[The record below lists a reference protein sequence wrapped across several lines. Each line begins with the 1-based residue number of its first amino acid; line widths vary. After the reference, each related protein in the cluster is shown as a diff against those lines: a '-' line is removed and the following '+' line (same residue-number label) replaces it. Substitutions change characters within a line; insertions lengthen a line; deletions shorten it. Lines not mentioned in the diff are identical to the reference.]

1 MKNLAEPAAARAGST
16 EPAVARVRE
25 FSPVRSVPLDV
36 PPHTFLGRSSN
47 TADPLSRTPGGKS
60 HSGIRDG
67 PSSAV
72 ISSHWRGTLPDREGL
87 WTGAHPEKLVSFT
100 AFRESYLYLLCD
112 ISTSDLFDTSRVIQL
127 VATLF
132 SRTTTRQRRQS
143 PHDWAVDAMRD
154 AIRDGNPL
162 CWMSLM
168 TAVRRRWPD
177 WVQRLLPLVW
187 ISPVVY
193 QVRVSGLGFT
203 GIKDWQRRGGWVGG
217 IGRLVEFI
225 EHGPLFSLTGSLA

>member
-1 MKNLAEPAAARAGST
+1 MAEERDTPNARNRLAAALTSLEARLEETKARRFDSDN
-16 EPAVARVRE
+16 RVRCLE
-25 FSPVRSVPLDV
+25 
-36 PPHTFLGRSSN
+36 N
-47 TADPLSRTPGGKS
+47 
-60 HSGIRDG
+60 GIRDG

-100 AFRESYLYLLCD
+100 AFRESYLSLLCD

-132 SRTTTRQRRQS
+132 S
-143 PHDWAVDAMRD
+143 
-154 AIRDGNPL
+154 L
-162 CWMSLM
+162 
-168 TAVRRRWPD
+168 RRRWPD
-177 WVQRLLPLVW
+177 WVQHLSPLVW

-225 EHGPLFSLTGSLA
+225 QHGPLFSLTGSLA